1 MLKTLRTLLCVYA
14 LICLCGL
21 WITAQSQEQPRLPSN
36 VIEAIE
42 FRGVQHVS
50 QDTLRALIHSKVGDV
65 YDEETV
71 HRDVG
76 TLWNT
81 NRFDDVEVKKET
93 GNRGGILLRFEL
105 EERS

>member
-14 LICLCGL
+14 LVCLCGL
-21 WITAQSQEQPRLPSN
+21 WITAQSKPKPRLPSN

-50 QDTLRALIHSKVGDV
+50 PGTLRARIRSKVGNV
-65 YDEETV
+65 YDEQTV

-76 TLWNT
+76 SLWNT
-81 NRFDDVEVKKET
+81 HRFDDIEVKKET

-105 EERS
+105 RERS